1 MKHQHPALFVFAA
14 AGIFTTLCSFVA
26 VAQASAVVATVDG
39 DPITAVEL
47 QQFVQP
53 AALRIGADPLP
64 DPRYQALEDAIRVRL
79 FAREGKRRGLKAPEG
94 RAAFVRAHL
103 HQALIRAVLDERGIS
118 VDAVDDER
126 AKAYFEAHRAE
137 ILKVASVQVR
147 AVMVEDAA
155 LAERLL
161 QAAAGIGA
169 ETFGHLVAK
178 HSLEADSKKNGGLID
193 PFDHD
198 HIEGVDKRFGAAV
211 VGVAFGLRRAG
222 QVGLA
227 QNSNGQYYVLRAEQV
242 QLDPSPWP
250 WTNDLARRVKHLVV
264 YEQREQ
270 VLKDLY
276 KRLRADVRISIDE
289 RALSRIPITGT
300 PNLA

>member
-1 MKHQHPALFVFAA
+1 
-14 AGIFTTLCSFVA
+14 
-26 VAQASAVVATVDG
+26 
-39 DPITAVEL
+39 
-47 QQFVQP
+47 
-53 AALRIGADPLP
+53 
-64 DPRYQALEDAIRVRL
+64 
-79 FAREGKRRGLKAPEG
+79 
-94 RAAFVRAHL
+94 
-103 HQALIRAVLDERGIS
+103 
-118 VDAVDDER
+118 
-126 AKAYFEAHRAE
+126 
-137 ILKVASVQVR
+137 
-147 AVMVEDAA
+147 MVEDAA

-169 ETFGHLVAK
+169 EAFGHLVAK

-289 RALSRIPITGT
+289 KALSRIPITGT